1 MQFDKQFDKQTI
13 LEAINVPYTDLYWC
27 EMEERGESHPPGAEL
42 CSITEHGPEEELVPI
57 AEGYLKT
64 IGEYWGVPVVEVFKR
79 AGWLDDGTDVSLR
92 LYRLLMNCL
101 GHGIGL
107 WDEPADEETLQR
119 LGKELGADLIDTPY
133 ICDSRLWDVVLGQ
146 LEQPA

>member
-1 MQFDKQFDKQTI
+1 MQFDKQTI
-13 LEAINVPYTDLYWC
+13 LEAIHVPYTDLYWS
-27 EMEERGESHPPGAEL
+27 EMEERGDGPPPGTEL
-42 CSITEHGPEEELVPI
+42 CSITEYGPEEELLPI
-57 AEGYLKT
+57 AEEYLKT

-92 LYRLLMNCL
+92 LYRLFMNCL

-119 LGKELGADLIDTPY
+119 LGKELGVDLIDTPY
-133 ICDSRLWDVVLGQ
+133 ICDGRLWDVVMG
-146 LEQPA
+146 

>member
-1 MQFDKQFDKQTI
+1 MQFDRQTI
-13 LEAINVPYTDLYWC
+13 LEAIHVPYTDLYWS
-27 EMEERGESHPPGAEL
+27 EMEERGDGPPPSVEL
-42 CSITEHGPEEELVPI
+42 CSITEHGPEEELLPI

-64 IGEYWGVPVVEVFKR
+64 IGEYWNVPVVEVFKR

-119 LGKELGADLIDTPY
+119 LGKELGVDLIDTPY
-133 ICDSRLWDVVLGQ
+133 ICDGRLWDVVLGQ

>member
-1 MQFDKQFDKQTI
+1 MQFDKQTI
-13 LEAINVPYTDLYWC
+13 LEAIHVPYTDLYWS
-27 EMEERGESHPPGAEL
+27 EMEERGDGPPAGAEL
-42 CSITEHGPEEELVPI
+42 CSITDHGPEDELLPI
-57 AEGYLKT
+57 AKEYLKA
-64 IGEYWGVPVVEVFKR
+64 IGEHWGVPVVEVFKR

-92 LYRLLMNCL
+92 LYRLFMNSL

-133 ICDSRLWDVVLGQ
+133 ICDGRLWDVVLGQ

>member
-1 MQFDKQFDKQTI
+1 MFSTGYGD
-13 LEAINVPYTDLYWC
+13 P
-27 EMEERGESHPPGAEL
+27 HGAE
-42 CSITEHGPEEELVPI
+42 I
-57 AEGYLKT
+57 AKCTSKCTRIVKIGQEYLKA
-64 IGEYWGVPVVEVFKR
+64 IGKHWGVPVVEVFKR

-92 LYRLLMNCL
+92 LYRLFMNSL

-119 LGKELGADLIDTPY
+119 LGTELGADLIDTPY
-133 ICDSRLWDVVLGQ
+133 ICDGRLWDVVWGQ

>member
-1 MQFDKQFDKQTI
+1 MQFDKQTI
-13 LEAINVPYTDLYWC
+13 LEAIHVPYTDLYWS
-27 EMEERGESHPPGAEL
+27 EMEERGDGPPSGAEL
-42 CSITEHGPEEELVPI
+42 CCITEHGPEEELLSI
-57 AEGYLKT
+57 AKAYLKT
-64 IGEYWGVPVVEVFKR
+64 IGEYWGVPVIAVFKR

-92 LYRLLMNCL
+92 LYRLFMNSL

-119 LGKELGADLIDTPY
+119 LGNELGADLIDTPY
-133 ICDSRLWDVVLGQ
+133 ICDSRLWDVVWGQ

>member
-1 MQFDKQFDKQTI
+1 MQFDKQTI
-13 LEAINVPYTDLYWC
+13 LEAIHVPYTDLYWS
-27 EMEERGESHPPGAEL
+27 EMEERGDGPPPGAEL
-42 CSITEHGPEEELVPI
+42 CSITEHGPEEELLPI

-64 IGEYWGVPVVEVFKR
+64 IGEYWGVPVVEVFRR
-79 AGWLDDGTDVSLR
+79 AGWLDDDTDVSLR
-92 LYRLLMNCL
+92 LYRLFMNCL

-119 LGKELGADLIDTPY
+119 LGKELGADLFDTPY
-133 ICDSRLWDVVLGQ
+133 ICDGRLWDVVLGQ

>member
-1 MQFDKQFDKQTI
+1 MQFDKQTI
-13 LEAINVPYTDLYWC
+13 LEAIHVPYTDLYWS
-27 EMEERGESHPPGAEL
+27 EMEERGDGPPPGAEL
-42 CSITEHGPEEELVPI
+42 CSITEHGPEEELLPI
-57 AEGYLKT
+57 AEGYLTT
-64 IGEYWGVPVVEVFKR
+64 IGEYWGVSVVEVFKR

-107 WDEPADEETLQR
+107 WDEPADEATLQR
-119 LGKELGADLIDTPY
+119 LGKELGVDLIDTPY
-133 ICDSRLWDVVLGQ
+133 ICDGRLWDVVLGQ

>member
-1 MQFDKQFDKQTI
+1 MQFDKQTI
-13 LEAINVPYTDLYWC
+13 LEAIHVPYTDLYWS
-27 EMEERGESHPPGAEL
+27 EMEERGDGPPPGAEL
-42 CSITEHGPEEELVPI
+42 CSITEHGPEEELLPI

-64 IGEYWGVPVVEVFKR
+64 IGKYWGVPVFEVFKR

-92 LYRLLMNCL
+92 LYRLFMNCL

-119 LGKELGADLIDTPY
+119 LGKQLGVDLIDTPY
-133 ICDSRLWDVVLGQ
+133 ICDGRLWDVVLGQ

>member
-1 MQFDKQFDKQTI
+1 MQFDKQTI
-13 LEAINVPYTDLYWC
+13 LEAIPVPYTDLYWS
-27 EMEERGESHPPGAEL
+27 EMEERGDGPPPRAEL
-42 CSITEHGPEEELVPI
+42 CSITEHGPEEELLPI
-57 AEGYLKT
+57 AEEYLKT
-64 IGEYWGVPVVEVFKR
+64 IGEYWGVSVFAVFKR

-92 LYRLLMNCL
+92 LYRLFMNSL

-107 WDEPADEETLQR
+107 WDEPADQETLHR

-133 ICDSRLWDVVLGQ
+133 ICDGRLWDVVLGQ

>member
-1 MQFDKQFDKQTI
+1 MQFDKQTL
-13 LEAINVPYTDLYWC
+13 LEAIHVPYTDLYWC

-42 CSITEHGPEEELVPI
+42 CSITEHGPEEELLPI
-57 AEGYLKT
+57 AKTYLKT
-64 IGEYWGVPVVEVFKR
+64 MGEHWGVLVVEVFKR

-92 LYRLLMNCL
+92 LYRLFMNSL

-119 LGKELGADLIDTPY
+119 LGKELGVDLIDTPY
-133 ICDSRLWDVVLGQ
+133 ICDGRLWDVVMGQ
-146 LEQPA
+146 FGQPV

>member
-1 MQFDKQFDKQTI
+1 MQFDKPTL
-13 LEAINVPYTDLYWC
+13 LEAIHVPYTDLYWS
-27 EMEERGESHPPGAEL
+27 EMEERGDGPPAGAEL
-42 CSITEHGPEEELVPI
+42 CSITKHVPEEELLPI

-64 IGEYWGVPVVEVFKR
+64 IGEHWGVPVVEVFKR

-119 LGKELGADLIDTPY
+119 LGKELGVNLIDTPY
-133 ICDSRLWDVVLGQ
+133 ICDGRLWDVVLGQ
-146 LEQPA
+146 IEQPA